1 MNKLILIVLF
11 STAALGAEDFQM
23 PMQRALEFNR
33 WYIKQVNND
42 RYPIQQ
48 GNEIDKF
55 VTASTIK
62 KLRHADD
69 PRYADAEFYEADF
82 FMKSKYIGEDWAENV
97 AIDSYDSDPVCVNVN
112 ITFGKK
118 TQHTV
123 IDCMVKEDGI
133 WKIQSVAA
141 RDNN

>member
-1 MNKLILIVLF
+1 
-11 STAALGAEDFQM
+11 
-23 PMQRALEFNR
+23 
-33 WYIKQVNND
+33 
-42 RYPIQQ
+42 
-48 GNEIDKF
+48 
-55 VTASTIK
+55 
-62 KLRHADD
+62 
-69 PRYADAEFYEADF
+69 
-82 FMKSKYIGEDWAENV
+82 MKSQYIGEDWAENV
-97 AIDSYDSDPVCVNVN
+97 AIDSYDSDPVCLNVN

>member
-33 WYIKQVNND
+33 WYIKQVNNN

-55 VTASTIK
+55 VTATTMK

-69 PRYADAEFYEADF
+69 PRYATLNFTRLIFYE
-82 FMKSKYIGEDWAENV
+82 I
-97 AIDSYDSDPVCVNVN
+97 AIYRR
-112 ITFGKK
+112 GL
-118 TQHTV
+118 
-123 IDCMVKEDGI
+123 G
-133 WKIQSVAA
+133 
-141 RDNN
+141 

>member
-1 MNKLILIVLF
+1 MKKFAFLLF
-11 STAALGAEDFQM
+11 LSAAAMGAENMQI
-23 PMQRALEFNR
+23 PMNRALEFNR

-42 RYPIQQ
+42 HYPIMR
-48 GNEIDKF
+48 GGEIDQF
-55 VTASTIK
+55 VTAGTMK

-69 PRYADAEFYEADF
+69 PRYADDEFYEADF
-82 FMKSKYIGEDWAENV
+82 FLKSQYIDEDWPDNV
-97 AIDSYDSDPVCVNVN
+97 VVTSYDSDPVCVNVN

-118 TQHTV
+118 KPHTV
-123 IDCMVKEDGI
+123 IDCMVKENDI

>member
-1 MNKLILIVLF
+1 MNKLIFLVLF
-11 STAALGAEDFQM
+11 STAALGAEDFQI

-55 VTASTIK
+55 VTTSTMK

-82 FMKSKYIGEDWAENV
+82 LLNRSISARTGLRMWLLIR
-97 AIDSYDSDPVCVNVN
+97 
-112 ITFGKK
+112 
-118 TQHTV
+118 
-123 IDCMVKEDGI
+123 M
-133 WKIQSVAA
+133 IQTRSV
-141 RDNN
+141 

>member
-11 STAALGAEDFQM
+11 STAALGAENFQI

-33 WYIKQVNND
+33 WYIKQMNND

-55 VTASTIK
+55 VTTSTMK
-62 KLRHADD
+62 KLRHAAD

-82 FMKSKYIGEDWAENV
+82 FYEI
-97 AIDSYDSDPVCVNVN
+97 AIYRR
-112 ITFGKK
+112 GL
-118 TQHTV
+118 
-123 IDCMVKEDGI
+123 G
-133 WKIQSVAA
+133 
-141 RDNN
+141 

>member
-11 STAALGAEDFQM
+11 STAALGAEDFQI

-33 WYIKQVNND
+33 WYVKQVNNEH
-42 RYPIQQ
+42 YPIQE

-55 VTASTIK
+55 VTASTMK

-82 FMKSKYIGEDWAENV
+82 FYEI
-97 AIDSYDSDPVCVNVN
+97 AIYRR
-112 ITFGKK
+112 GL
-118 TQHTV
+118 
-123 IDCMVKEDGI
+123 G
-133 WKIQSVAA
+133 
-141 RDNN
+141 

>member
-11 STAALGAEDFQM
+11 STAALGAEDFQI

-55 VTASTIK
+55 VTASTMQTIPVMPTLNFTRLIFLSNRNISARTG
-62 KLRHADD
+62 LRMWLLI
-69 PRYADAEFYEADF
+69 R
-82 FMKSKYIGEDWAENV
+82 M
-97 AIDSYDSDPVCVNVN
+97 
-112 ITFGKK
+112 
-118 TQHTV
+118 
-123 IDCMVKEDGI
+123 
-133 WKIQSVAA
+133 IQTRSV
-141 RDNN
+141 